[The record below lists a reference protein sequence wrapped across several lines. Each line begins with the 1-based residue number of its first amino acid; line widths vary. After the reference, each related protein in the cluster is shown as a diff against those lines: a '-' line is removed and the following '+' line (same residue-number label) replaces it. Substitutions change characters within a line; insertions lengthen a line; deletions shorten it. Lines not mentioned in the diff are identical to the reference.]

1 MKGEIRI
8 ATITKRG
15 NSYRIKVSCGYDVQG
30 KQVTQSMTWKSDPN
44 MTPKQVEKEL
54 NRQVVLFEEE
64 CSHGKISASVKF
76 ETFAEQWFKEYA
88 ELNHK
93 DTTLQR
99 ERQLSLRVY
108 QALGHMRLDKITARD
123 IQRFI
128 NSLAKNGS
136 NVLNGKPLSY
146 KTMRHYLSFI
156 STIFDYANKL
166 DMISYNPC
174 GRVTVPKNNEN
185 GKTEI
190 KEKQIYTKEQ
200 ARDFLKL
207 LGESP
212 LKYRLFF
219 TILMFTG
226 CRRGELLGLEWKDID
241 FEKQTIHIT
250 RTSNYTMEKGM
261 YTDTTKT
268 EKSKRT
274 IAIPAILSDLLKQYK
289 AEQDAYIKNTGDKWQ
304 ETDRLFTTWD
314 GRPMHNN
321 TPYTWLDRECKK
333 KNFPFYGLHTFRHL
347 FASIEIEA
355 GIDPITVAAMLGH
368 STPQTTL
375 STYSHY
381 FQEAK
386 VRASNVVADVLL
398 GSDDTKESEI

>member
-1 MKGEIRI
+1 M
-8 ATITKRG
+8 ATVMKRG
-15 NSYRIKVSCGYDVQG
+15 NSYRIRVSCGYDIQG
-30 KQVTQSMTWKSDPN
+30 NQVTQSMTWKPDTG
-44 MTPKQVEKEL
+44 MTQKQIDKEL
-54 NRQVVLFEEE
+54 NRQIVLFEEE
-64 CSHGKISASVKF
+64 CSHGKITASIKF
-76 ETFAEQWFKEYA
+76 ETFANQWFQDYA

-99 ERQLSLRVY
+99 ERQLSVRVY
-108 QALGHMRLDKITARD
+108 KALGHMRLDKITARD

-128 NSLAKNGS
+128 NSLAKNGT
-136 NVLNGKPLSY
+136 NFTNGKPLSQ
-146 KTMRHYLSFI
+146 KTMRHHLSFI

-166 DMISYNPC
+166 DMINYNPC
-174 GRVTVPKNNEN
+174 TKVTIPKNNEN
-185 GKTEI
+185 GKAET

-200 ARDFLKL
+200 ARNFLKL

-212 LKYRLFF
+212 MKYRVFF

-241 FEKQTIHIT
+241 FEKMTIHIN
-250 RTSNYTMEKGM
+250 RTSNYTMKKGM

-268 EKSKRT
+268 DKSRR
-274 IAIPAILSDLLKQYK
+274 IISIPAVLVEMLKQYK
-289 AEQDAYIKNTGDKWQ
+289 AEWDADVLSMGDKWQ

-321 TPYTWLDRECKK
+321 TPYTWLKRECERR
-333 KNFPFYGLHTFRHL
+333 NFPFYGLHTFRHL

-355 GIDPITVAAMLGH
+355 GIDPTTVAAMLGH

-375 STYSHY
+375 SIYSHY

-398 GSDDTKESEI
+398 GESEEINEQVS